1 MDHDLGKLRRR
12 GLFSSKNNL
21 IIVKYPAPLYNYKKK
36 ELGEKMNKN
45 EFTNKY
51 WSYYLLLESD
61 FMKTNRYM
69 QISDKN
75 YNAFSIEYAKQIQ
88 SVCGELDTV
97 FKLASMIDFNTNGS
111 IKKYKPAILER
122 YNEITSNEV
131 IVPAYELSIKPFDDW
146 NNSNIN
152 SPQWWKDY
160 NKIKHQ
166 RSNSLEAAN
175 LKNMISSLAGLF
187 LLEMYIL
194 VEICKKEYEGTMSS
208 FTFYGPRFPSKLFI
222 IKDWEFTQLLGDPIF

>member
-1 MDHDLGKLRRR
+1 
-12 GLFSSKNNL
+12 
-21 IIVKYPAPLYNYKKK
+21 
-36 ELGEKMNKN
+36 MNKN

-97 FKLASMIDFNTNGS
+97 FKLASKIDFNANGS
-111 IKKYKPAILER
+111 IDKYKPAILER
-122 YNEITSNEV
+122 YNDIPSREV
-131 IVPAYELSIKPFDDW
+131 FIPTCELSIKPFDDW
-146 NNSNIN
+146 NNSETN
-152 SPQWWKDY
+152 SPKWWRDY

-166 RSNSLEAAN
+166 RSSSLEVAN
-175 LKNMISSLAGLF
+175 LKNMVSSLAGLF
-187 LLEMYIL
+187 LLEMHIL
-194 VEICKKEYEGTMSS
+194 IEICKKEYGEADSTIHR
-208 FTFYGPRFPSKLFI
+208 FQPTFPSKLFKI
-222 IKDWEFTQLLGDPIF
+222 SDWRYPQFLGDPIY

>member
-1 MDHDLGKLRRR
+1 
-12 GLFSSKNNL
+12 
-21 IIVKYPAPLYNYKKK
+21 
-36 ELGEKMNKN
+36 MNKN

-97 FKLASMIDFNTNGS
+97 FKLASGLDFNENGS
-111 IKKYKPAILER
+111 IDKYKPMILKKYSER
-122 YNEITSNEV
+122 SLKEV
-131 IVPAYELSIKPFDDW
+131 NAPAYDLSIKPFGDW
-146 NNSNIN
+146 NKNNVN
-152 SPQWWKDY
+152 APRWWKDY

-175 LKNMISSLAGLF
+175 LKNMIGSLAGLF

-194 VEICKKEYEGTMSS
+194 VEICKEEYEGTISS
-208 FTFYGPRFPSKLFI
+208 YTFYGPRFPSKLFI
-222 IKDWEFTQLLGDPIF
+222 IKDWEFPQLLGDPIF